1 MQNAKNSAGVHTSN
15 LIENKNVLVCYTLKL
30 SVVSFCND
38 FLNNYIS
45 NLQDSFIEHAIFA

>member
-1 MQNAKNSAGVHTSN
+1 MQNAKKPAGVHTSN